1 MAVSVFIA
9 PVGLQQFFDSNGNP
23 LAGGKLFT
31 YAAGTTNPLTT
42 YTDATGTV
50 QNPNPIILNSAG
62 FASPG
67 IWLTTAAYKFQLQ
80 NSSNVVQWTVDN
92 ILSGFNQKVPSSQIF
107 TGSGTFTIPQGITAL
122 KLTVTGGGGA
132 GGGGTAAANTSGS
145 GGGSGGT
152 AIKWLSGLTP
162 GNTLTV
168 VVGGGGAGASGAPG
182 NAGVASAVSSGTQV
196 IATVTG
202 NPGGGGG
209 TGTALGGSGG
219 TATGGDLNLSGNSG
233 TFELVTASN
242 GTGQLGAPSFWG
254 GGGTGGASG
263 VNPGSA
269 GGAPGA
275 GGGGGGGGGGNTLG
289 GAGAIG
295 LVLFEW
301 VA

>member
-1 MAVSVFIA
+1 MSFALA
-9 PVGLQQFFDSNGNP
+9 PYIRSQFFGTSGLP
-23 LAGGKLFT
+23 LSGGLIQTF
-31 YAAGTTNPLTT
+31 AAGTSTPIATF
-42 YTDATGTV
+42 TDSTGATP
-50 QNPNPIILNSAG
+50 NANPIVLDSSGTASIWLTNGVAYKFVIQTSGGVTVETIDQVIPPLSSNSAG
-62 FASPG
+62 P
-67 IWLTTAAYKFQLQ
+67 
-80 NSSNVVQWTVDN
+80 
-92 ILSGFNQKVPSSQIF
+92 QKQIF
-107 TGSGTFTIPQGITAL
+107 TANGTFTIPAVSL
-122 KLTVTGGGGA
+122 AKLTVTGGGGA

-168 VVGGGGAGASGAPG
+168 VVGSGGAGVNGAPG

-209 TGTALGGSGG
+209 TGTALGGTGG

-254 GGGTGGASG
+254 GGGAGGASG
-263 VNPGSA
+263 ANPGSI

-275 GGGGGGGGGGNTLG
+275 GGGGGGGGTGNTLG
-289 GAGAIG
+289 GAGANGAVI
-295 LVLFEW
+295 FEW